1 MKTFELSRKFRKMD
15 AEQQTSLIVGMYR
28 EYIMKALRRLEI
40 LADFTWRDVTLD
52 PGKRLVLSA
61 PTSGKLFSEQERD
74 NNLIDFA
81 GVIYC
86 LATGETSSESMGWDA
101 GRRIEAPVLREIV
114 LTICGR
120 NEEAGPLLERLER
133 GYVDADDFFDG
144 YTTVDEL
151 DGIRELWRRRRVE
164 EAQRYSERRD
174 NHILAMK
181 ALYPHWTERWGWK
194 LLGAVVAVNVLLMLC
209 LWIFG
214 G

>member
-28 EYIMKALRRLEI
+28 EYIMKAHRRLEI

-164 EAQRYSERRD
+164 EAQRYSERSD